1 MFRFQLL
8 SSNLICIQDPQLASP
23 ETLSPPTTTS
33 TVTAAGTA
41 AVGYAWGMLSSMNKM
56 IGSQLSMLQGTPPP
70 PPKILDEALENRYNY
85 TINLLQALS
94 SATTKLGNLIEID
107 SKRYHELSR
116 IGYYFKQ
123 V

>member
-1 MFRFQLL
+1 ML
-8 SSNLICIQDPQLASP
+8 
-23 ETLSPPTTTS
+23 PPTTAS
-33 TVTAAGTA
+33 TVSAASTA

-56 IGSQLSMLQGTPPP
+56 IGSQLSMFQNSPPP

-85 TINLLQALS
+85 TINLLQALAA
-94 SATTKLGNLIEID
+94 ATIKLGNLIDID

-116 IGYYFKQ
+116 IGHYLKQ